1 MLYNKGHQ
9 QHFSIIAFSSDQV
22 TSTFS
27 STIKLLHGSLMKLLT
42 SNHAHTK
49 FSLDPTKRVVWANT
63 QFITVRFI
71 SLSFFVFRLI
81 ITHTDQRIFMIC
93 NVVQRLVAWHSGRTS
108 VSGRRTF
115 PVLRSTCSWWVTTN
129 VSKPSATGKPTRLTQ
144 PFILSGSIKWVVSW
158 NQMCAAIYR

>member
-1 MLYNKGHQ
+1 MGYWCGNLSGARCRLAYGPADATAFTVCCFSKIEIGFTFLVLADLGSPRKGLLNGCVCVCVICALAKIFSMLYNKGHQ

-27 STIKLLHGSLMKLLT
+27 STIKLLHRSLMKLLT

-71 SLSFFVFRLI
+71 SLSFFCFSSYHH
-81 ITHTDQRIFMIC
+81 TH
-93 NVVQRLVAWHSGRTS
+93 
-108 VSGRRTF
+108 
-115 PVLRSTCSWWVTTN
+115 RSTD
-129 VSKPSATGKPTRLTQ
+129 
-144 PFILSGSIKWVVSW
+144 FYD
-158 NQMCAAIYR
+158 M